1 MNEIQKA
8 AFKPLFSLSLSSRQ
22 YLEKATL
29 LHKRD
34 SPLLYLLFTLTGG
47 RFG

>member
-29 LHKRD
+29 LLGSLH
-34 SPLLYLLFTLTGG
+34 SYITFTLTGG